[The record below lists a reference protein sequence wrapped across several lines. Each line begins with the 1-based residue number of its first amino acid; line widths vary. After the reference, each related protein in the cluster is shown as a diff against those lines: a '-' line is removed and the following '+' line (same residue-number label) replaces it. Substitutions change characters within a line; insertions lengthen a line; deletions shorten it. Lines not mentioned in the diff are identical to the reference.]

1 MTEVWLK
8 ELQKVAFLFSYGR
21 TITATLDIAATL
33 HFSLK
38 GVTSAPLSRPKMLI
52 SSNQLERLKTA

>member
-8 ELQKVAFLFSYGR
+8 ELQKVAFLFLYGR
-21 TITATLDIAATL
+21 TITEALDIAETL

-52 SSNQLERLKTA
+52 SLNELERLKIA

>member
-21 TITATLDIAATL
+21 TITATPDIAATL
-33 HFSLK
+33 HSSLK
-38 GVTSAPLSRPKMLI
+38 GVVSAPPQQAKDV
-52 SSNQLERLKTA
+52 NFFK